1 MGKDFDAL
9 SSEQQTAFHAEMNRM
24 GLDPTALN
32 HEGPL
37 VTGATP
43 GPTILS
49 GDPSVSHVPPTLIQV
64 NSIADLNKMRGT
76 PDEHYTQMGYSD
88 KSIPYP
94 PEFSSAKAGLM
105 DTAEDLCALRE
116 QLSPEDHA
124 NIRRAAEAYV
134 MGNSEK
140 VKSYES
146 IINATMFPQQ
156 MAVFAGESIVVS
168 AANPL
173 VIKGPGPVTLNY
185 ASITVEP
192 GGEIVIQTSANIT
205 TQTFTQQ

>member
-9 SSEQQTAFHAEMNRM
+9 SSEQQNAFQAEMKRM
-24 GLDPTALN
+24 GIDPTALN

-49 GDPSVSHVPPTLIQV
+49 ADPAVSHVPPTLIQV
-64 NSIADLNKMRGT
+64 NSIAHLNELRGT
-76 PDEHYTQMGYSD
+76 PDEDYTVRGFSD
-88 KSIPYP
+88 KSINYP
-94 PEFSSAKAGLM
+94 PELPAEKSNLVSS
-105 DTAEDLCALRE
+105 AEDLCALRD
-116 QLSPEDHA
+116 QLTPEEHA

-140 VKSYES
+140 VKSYEP

-173 VIKGPGPVTLNY
+173 IIKGPGPVTLNY
-185 ASITVEP
+185 ASITVED
-192 GGEIVIQTSANIT
+192 GGEIIIQTAANIT